1 MKPIDLGD
9 MAQYDNPYEI
19 LQQLAKNQVEL
30 QTTINTLAST
40 MLNIMKRHS
49 TVQQQLFEIV
59 SKQNN
64 LLQTYAN
71 IPDVELA
78 NLDFS
83 LFLLSEQLT
92 KTEQ

>member
-1 MKPIDLGD
+1 MKSVDTSD

-30 QTTINTLAST
+30 QTTINTLASS
-40 MLNIMKRHS
+40 MLDIMKRHS

-71 IPDVELA
+71 IPDSELA

-92 KTEQ
+92 GKPE